1 MLQPQRGLVFL
12 ALAIAF
18 LAIGIAT
25 NRTFLVLA
33 LAFFVIGVAFLRR
46 PRN

>member
-1 MLQPQRGLVFL
+1 MIQSRRGLPFM

-33 LAFFVIGVAFLRR
+33 LVFFVIAVAFMRR
-46 PRN
+46 PV